1 MLLLD
6 GGSVPLNQKLA
17 ADQVYFNMKVFGL
30 STVNSTNFLLETI
43 EVASLKIQIN
53 QVMKCINKTRNV
65 LILKLSKDLFSIIA
79 FGKVS

>member
-30 STVNSTNFLLETI
+30 STVNSTNFLSETI

-53 QVMKCINKTRNV
+53 QVMKCIDKTRNV

>member
-6 GGSVPLNQKLA
+6 GGSVPSNQKLA

-30 STVNSTNFLLETI
+30 STVNSTNFLSETI

-53 QVMKCINKTRNV
+53 QVMKCIDKTRNV

>member
-30 STVNSTNFLLETI
+30 STVNSTNFLSETI